1 MRVPLLFIVD
11 FMMKRLC
18 PGERLRMY
26 APWLCLGC
34 AILASCA
41 VADSGTPF
49 RRDQF
54 HRANVLLVTIDT
66 LRADRLGVYGN
77 RDGLT
82 PALDGLAKA
91 GVRYARAM
99 SHAPMTLP
107 SHTSILTGLSPRQ
120 NGVRN
125 NTTFRL
131 DDRVPTIAT
140 FLKKAGYRTGAFV
153 GAFVLGSRFGLA
165 KDFDVYD
172 DRLPH
177 DDRASFHFAE
187 RRGDE
192 VVKAAT
198 DWILGAANKAAG
210 PVREQPT
217 RVLGRS
223 APVRGDASA
232 PERAPVRGH
241 PREGDA
247 ASEPWFAWVHL
258 FDPHAPYVAP
268 PEYRTGRTP
277 YDAEVAYADA
287 MIGRLVESLHA
298 AGQIDRTLILVTAD
312 HGESL
317 GEHGETTHGLF
328 AYESTIHVPMI
339 VSGPAV
345 RPAVVES
352 AVAHVDIVPTILDL
366 VGVAIPPSL
375 EGRSLVDPV
384 PADRTLYFEALDAY
398 LTRGWAPLRGVVR
411 NGWKYIDLPEAELY
425 DLASDPG
432 EAHNAIGRG
441 DRATGLQKAL
451 AALDSGRDTPAAAV
465 PLDADA
471 ANRLRSLGYVGGT
484 APTRAAPTVSDD
496 PKRLVALNEQFNSAL
511 TAFEEGRGLE
521 ALQGFAGVLS
531 ARPDFAS
538 ARTSAA
544 TVLLSQRR
552 AGEAVR
558 LLREAPAGQRES
570 PQILAKLGAAL
581 RDAGDLGGAVVTLE
595 QAHRVDDGNV
605 DVMAD
610 LAVVYAAQG
619 RTEDARRVF
628 NEVAKRNPSAATTW
642 YNLGL
647 FELQSRR
654 PAAAVT
660 ALRQAVDREPS
671 YGEAWQAL
679 GAALARSDPAGALN
693 AWRHAERL
701 LPHDYDLLFNLGMLT
716 AQSPRPEEAIPY
728 LRRFVQEA
736 PRDQYAADITRVQR
750 ELMTLERHQ

>member
-1 MRVPLLFIVD
+1 MVSRRP
-11 FMMKRLC
+11 
-18 PGERLRMY
+18 
-26 APWLCLGC
+26 
-34 AILASCA
+34 AS
-41 VADSGTPF
+41 VT
-49 RRDQF
+49 RD
-54 HRANVLLVTIDT
+54 
-66 LRADRLGVYGN
+66 
-77 RDGLT
+77 
-82 PALDGLAKA
+82 
-91 GVRYARAM
+91 AM

-107 SHTSILTGLSPRQ
+107 AHTSILTGLSPRQ

-140 FLKKAGYRTGAFV
+140 FLKKSGYRTGAFV
-153 GAFVLGSRFGLA
+153 GAFVLDSRFGLA

-177 DDRASFHFAE
+177 GDRASFHFAE
-187 RRGDE
+187 RRGDA

-198 DWILGAANKAAG
+198 DWILG
-210 PVREQPT
+210 PQP
-217 RVLGRS
+217 S
-223 APVRGDASA
+223 APS
-232 PERAPVRGH
+232 PQPF
-241 PREGDA
+241 
-247 ASEPWFAWVHL
+247 FAWVHL
-258 FDPHAPYVAP
+258 FDPHAPYAAP
-268 PEYRTGRTP
+268 PEFRAGRTP

-287 MIGRLVESLHA
+287 MLGRLVESLRA

-328 AYESTIHVPMI
+328 VYESTLHVPMI

-366 VGVAIPPSL
+366 VGAAIPPNL
-375 EGRSLVDPV
+375 EGRSLVEPI
-384 PADRTLYFEALDAY
+384 PPDRTLYFEALDAY
-398 LTRGWAPLRGVVR
+398 LTRGWAPLKGVVR

-451 AALDSGRDTPAAAV
+451 AALDSGRDAPAAAV

-471 ANRLRSLGYVGGT
+471 ASRLRSLGYVGGT
-484 APTRAAPTVSDD
+484 ATRLAPTVMDD

-511 TAFEEGRGLE
+511 TAFEEGRGAE

-544 TVLLSQRR
+544 TVLLSERR
-552 AGEAVR
+552 AAEAVR
-558 LLREAPAGQRES
+558 LLRDAPAGQRES

-581 RDAGDLGGAVVTLE
+581 RDAGDLGGAAATLE
-595 QAHRVDDGNV
+595 QARRVDEGNV
-605 DVMAD
+605 DVVAD

-619 RTEDARRVF
+619 RTDDARRVF
-628 NEVAKRNPSAATTW
+628 TELAKRNPSAATTW
-642 YNLGL
+642 FNLGL
-647 FELQSRR
+647 FELQSGR
-654 PAAAVT
+654 PAAAAT

-679 GAALARSDPAGALN
+679 GAALAGTDPAGAID

-701 LPHDYDLLFNLGMLT
+701 LPRDYDLLFNLGMLT
-716 AQSPRPEEAIPY
+716 AQGPRPQDAIPF

-736 PRDQYAADITRVQR
+736 PPNQYAADIARVQK
-750 ELMTLERHQ
+750 ELMTLERRR